1 MIRIEQ
7 DTNTAYMVA
16 EGKLND
22 EDYDR
27 MISCLK
33 GMMEQHEKV
42 NWYFRMKDFEG
53 WSTHAFWRDISFTL
67 SNRLAFNKVAIVGEN
82 KWQEA
87 MVEVMELFSAVR
99 INYFDEEEAEK
110 AWKWVGAEKD

>member
-1 MIRIEQ
+1 MIRIEKEN
-7 DTNTAYMVA
+7 NTAYMVA
-16 EGKLND
+16 KGKLND

-27 MISCLK
+27 MISSLK
-33 GMMEQHEKV
+33 EMMEKHVKV
-42 NWYFRMKDFEG
+42 DWYFRMKDFEG

-67 SNRLAFNKVAIVGEN
+67 SNRFQFNKVAIVGEN

-99 INYFDEEEAEK
+99 ISYFDEEEADS
-110 AWKWVGAEKD
+110 ARRWVG